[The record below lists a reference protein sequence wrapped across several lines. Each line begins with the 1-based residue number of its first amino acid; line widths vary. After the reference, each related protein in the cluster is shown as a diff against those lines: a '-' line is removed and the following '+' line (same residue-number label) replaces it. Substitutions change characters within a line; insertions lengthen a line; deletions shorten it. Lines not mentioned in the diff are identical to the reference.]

1 MTVVGQPIAAQRSD
15 HAPGLGGG
23 NFIQLVANPYSRTGR
38 PVRLLRELIWSGELD
53 PASIT
58 RREETTLRTWAR
70 AADRRAVETMTAL
83 VRRGKRSEAKQHQR
97 AYLKDM
103 GAGLHALL
111 RRLPSHLRHIHTAPS
126 EEQDA
131 RRAQRWTAIVQN
143 IPHVRDFSRPAR
155 PRLRCQPK
163 PRGGTREIMSF
174 TWLDQARM
182 RLIDRAITPFVD
194 LHPAQFVLRAHR
206 HERGREGA
214 CAALLQ
220 VMRGQPADYGLIK
233 VDVSNFFP
241 SISQEWVEANL
252 PLPKHIT
259 RTFVHAG
266 GMLFR
271 YGSSVVSPE
280 MARPGLPQ
288 GSAVAPRVAEWV
300 MAHVLQAF
308 TTRLP
313 HVLVVAYC
321 DDMAIL
327 CRRDEASTIVNALRE
342 VLSTCEAGPF
352 EATFRRPRRS
362 IWSPLNRETEFLGYN
377 FVVRRGTPSA
387 YLAKAKVRGIRR
399 RVAAM
404 TSSPRSDFSR
414 ARQYVVGVCTSHR
427 LWSGAAALCAE
438 LLALIDTFDRTRA
451 ELLSA
456 DPVEFSMALLRR
468 VGRARTECS
477 TEDDLRLLMAVCPR
491 PRWREW
497 RGVPALTPATQA
509 SVQTWRRAA

>member
-1 MTVVGQPIAAQRSD
+1 
-15 HAPGLGGG
+15 
-23 NFIQLVANPYSRTGR
+23 
-38 PVRLLRELIWSGELD
+38 
-53 PASIT
+53 
-58 RREETTLRTWAR
+58 
-70 AADRRAVETMTAL
+70 MTAL
-83 VRRGKRSEAKQHQR
+83 VRGGKRNEAKRHLR
-97 AYLKDM
+97 AYFKNM
-103 GAGLHALL
+103 GAGMHALL
-111 RRLPSHLRHIHTAPS
+111 RRLPRHLRHIPRSPS

-131 RRAQRWTAIVQN
+131 RRAQRWTAIIEN
-143 IPHVRDFSRPAR
+143 LPRVRDFSRPAR
-155 PRLRCQPK
+155 PRVRLEPK
-163 PRGGTREIMSF
+163 SKGGHRMITSF

-182 RLIDRAITPFVD
+182 RLINRAITPFVD

-214 CAALLQ
+214 CTALLHA
-220 VMRGQPADYGLIK
+220 MRGQPADYGLIK
-233 VDVSNFFP
+233 VDVSNYFP
-241 SISQEWVEANL
+241 SISQEWLEANL
-252 PLPKHIT
+252 PLPRHIT

-266 GMLFR
+266 GMIFR

-280 MARPGLPQ
+280 MATPGLPQ

-313 HVLVVAYC
+313 HVLIVAYC

-342 VLSTCEAGPF
+342 VLSTSEAGPF
-352 EATFRRPRRS
+352 EATFGQPRRS
-362 IWSPLNRETEFLGYN
+362 TWSPLNRETEFLGYN
-377 FVVRRGTPSA
+377 FVVRRGTPTA
-387 YLAKAKVRGIRR
+387 YLAKARVRGIRR

-427 LWSGAAALCAE
+427 LWSGATTLRGE
-438 LLALIDTFDRTRA
+438 LLALIDTFERTRV
-451 ELLSA
+451 ELRSA

-468 VGRARTECS
+468 VGRARPEGS
-477 TEDDLRLLMAVCPR
+477 IADELRLLEAVCPR

-497 RGVPALTPATQA
+497 RGVTPLAPAGQAPISAWRPAA
-509 SVQTWRRAA
+509 